1 MQFQIRFSQI
11 LKKLKK
17 LLQIKKK
24 IFMLNFCDNS
34 RFTYK
39 RSSNTGLHNVSY
51 KRERGFLFSGNF
63 FSFSSGKCIGA
74 KEKYWK
80 FADGEGKW
88 SREKRLLFS
97 FNYNSTCLS
106 SWSSCTN
113 NPCCFYENQ
122 YHLAEAE
129 VTQVSSGAFVKS

>member
-1 MQFQIRFSQI
+1 
-11 LKKLKK
+11 
-17 LLQIKKK
+17 
-24 IFMLNFCDNS
+24 MLNFCDNS

-97 FNYNSTCLS
+97 FNYNSTVCLPEVLVPITHVAFTRTS
-106 SWSSCTN
+106 IIWLKRRWHKS
-113 NPCCFYENQ
+113 
-122 YHLAEAE
+122 LAEPLLNP
-129 VTQVSSGAFVKS
+129 SSFWFVNFDLR